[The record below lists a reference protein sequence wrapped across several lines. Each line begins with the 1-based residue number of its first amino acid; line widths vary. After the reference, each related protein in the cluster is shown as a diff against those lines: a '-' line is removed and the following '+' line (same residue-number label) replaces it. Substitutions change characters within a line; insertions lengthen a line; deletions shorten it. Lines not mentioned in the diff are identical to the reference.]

1 MVTVGIDIGS
11 VGTKAVLF
19 DSAIV
24 DYCLEPT
31 GWSPS
36 EAGRRVFEKIL
47 DNNALLES
55 EVDRVI
61 TTGYGRK
68 ALEISDRAVTEIT
81 CHAVGAHFLDPR
93 VRTVLDIGGQ
103 DSKVIS
109 LDESGNVSDFIMND
123 KCAAGTGRFL
133 QVMATL
139 LEYELSELGSVPD
152 DVEPQKISSMCTVF
166 AESEVIGLL
175 ARGADKKSVA
185 RGLLESV
192 ADRAVSMLGKVG
204 TRPLVAF
211 TGGVSRCTSLVPII
225 ERRLGHSVRTFPES
239 QFAGAIGAAVIGTST
254 GGI

>member
-1 MVTVGIDIGS
+1 MVTLGIDIGS

-19 DSAIV
+19 DSGIV
-24 DYCLEPT
+24 DCCLEPT

-36 EAGRRVFEKIL
+36 EAGRRAFRKV
-47 DNNALLES
+47 LERNS
-55 EVDRVI
+55 LPESRVDRVI

-68 ALEISDRAVTEIT
+68 ALEISDKAVTEIT
-81 CHAVGAHFLDPR
+81 CHAVGAHFLDHR

-109 LDESGNVSDFIMND
+109 LDESGNVSDFVMND

-139 LEYELSELGSVPD
+139 LEYELSELGSAPD

-175 ARGADKKSVA
+175 AKGADKKSVA

-192 ADRAVSMLGKVG
+192 AGRAVSMLGKVG
-204 TRPLVAF
+204 IRPVIAF

-225 ERRLGHSVRTFPES
+225 ERRLGLSVRTFHRS
-239 QFAGAIGAAVIGTST
+239 QFAGAIGAAIIGTSA
-254 GGI
+254 GRV